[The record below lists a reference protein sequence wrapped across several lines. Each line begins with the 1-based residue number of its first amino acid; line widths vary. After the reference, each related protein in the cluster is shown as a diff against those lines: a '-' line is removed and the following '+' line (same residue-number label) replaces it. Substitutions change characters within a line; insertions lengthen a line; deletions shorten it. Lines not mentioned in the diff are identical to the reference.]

1 MSHDEREAL
10 ELMDEYLEEVRRY
23 LPEDIAD
30 DVIEELRT
38 HIIDKASEIGGLTV
52 RNVYKIIRELG
63 EPRQLASKYVVGG
76 GKKVLKFE
84 FGISEDIYP
93 YFIQLVFWITLA
105 LVIGYSIRIIYS
117 IAYST
122 NPMPILSVAF
132 IFAEMLLAIILT
144 IIFLYII
151 MSFFS
156 SNPDLKEMLR
166 KLLEDIFGKT
176 CKPCREKTRT
186 KIERRIRDFESRI
199 REIKIRISTPIS
211 AIPSL
216 IAGIC
221 QIIIAYLIYLYGFA
235 MPFNWLMQLL
245 LFSLIINLTAC
256 AFINIGDY
264 FYASYSGRKS
274 YLAGVLKSLAS
285 FVFVPWL
292 ILSNIFTND
301 LQLLIIDVE
310 LFKNED
316 YENLFNYIRIIPIP
330 PEYIPLAKLITL
342 LLLIV
347 IIVHSIV
354 VLLRYSRTMPRIR
367 AEERLINPQIPD
379 NLHTLN
385 FYE

>member
-1 MSHDEREAL
+1 VSYDEREAL
-10 ELMDEYLEEVRRY
+10 ELINEYLEEVRQY

-38 HIIDKASEIGGLTV
+38 HIIDKASEMGGLTV

-76 GKKVLKFE
+76 GKKVLRFE
-84 FGISEDIYP
+84 LGISEDIYP

-105 LVIGYSIRIIYS
+105 LVIGYSIKILYS

-122 NPMPILSVAF
+122 GSMSILSIAL

-144 IIFLYII
+144 IILLYIV

-166 KLLEDIFGKT
+166 KLLEDVFGKP
-176 CKPCREKTRT
+176 CKLCKEKTGLR
-186 KIERRIRDFESRI
+186 IEKTVRDFETRRREMRI
-199 REIKIRISTPIS
+199 QISTPIS

-216 IAGIC
+216 LIGIC
-221 QIIIAYLIYLYGFA
+221 QIILAYLIYLYGFA

-264 FYASYSGRKS
+264 FYAGYSGKRS
-274 YLAGVLKSLAS
+274 YLASMLKSLAS

-292 ILSNIFTND
+292 ILSNIFTDD
-301 LQLLIIDVE
+301 LQLLTIDVE
-310 LFKNED
+310 LFRNED

-347 IIVHSIV
+347 IIVNIIIT
-354 VLLRYSRTMPRIR
+354 LLRYSRTIPRAR
-367 AEERLINPQIPD
+367 AEERLLSPQYSD
-379 NLHTLN
+379 SLHT
-385 FYE
+385 FSFH